1 MDISVVIPLY
11 NSEETIIEA
20 VESVLNQT
28 YLGKIELII
37 INDGSTDNSLKVV
50 NSYILNNNISN
61 IKIIDQVNGGVQKA
75 RNAGLRAA
83 TGEWIALLDSDDFWL
98 PEKIEKQMKVLRENP
113 HIDFLGCNRNN
124 EETKILWRKKN
135 SLSKI
140 NFKDLLI
147 KMYPQT
153 STAIFKRSILTD
165 IGFYD
170 ETLRYAEDADYWLRI
185 SLKKEMYFMPESLV
199 ITGQGKP
206 SFGFSGLSANLR
218 AMQEGNLQILYKN
231 LKEKNISPLE
241 YSFFRVFYLI
251 KYTRRMLITKLRRND
266 I

>member
-1 MDISVVIPLY
+1 MISVIIPMY
-11 NSEETIIEA
+11 NSSKTILQSIT
-20 VESVLNQT
+20 SVLNQN
-28 YLGKIELII
+28 YEGKMEII
-37 INDGSTDNSLKVV
+37 VINDGSTDDSLKVV
-50 NSYILNNNISN
+50 NNYILDNKLSN
-61 IKIIDQVNGGVQKA
+61 VKIINQENGGVPKA
-75 RNAGLRAA
+75 RNAGLRIAK
-83 TGEWIALLDSDDFWL
+83 GEWIALLDSDDSWL
-98 PEKIEKQMKVLRENP
+98 PEKIGKQMKVLSENP

-124 EETKILWRKKN
+124 EEIKILGRKKN

-153 STAIFKRSILTD
+153 STAIFNRNIITD

-170 ETLRYAEDADYWLRI
+170 ETLRYAEDGDYWIRI
-185 SLKKEMYFMPESLV
+185 SKKKEMYFMPESLV

-218 AMQEGNLQILYKN
+218 AMQQGNLQILHKN

-241 YSFFRVFYLI
+241 YSFFRAFYLI
-251 KYTRRMLITKLRRND
+251 KYIRRTLITKLRRND